1 MGLDV
6 YLYRITDKEDSDR
19 REAAY
24 QEYSDSLWEGKKYD
38 TASTEEKDDIR
49 DKLRLFC
56 SKNGLGE
63 WGEDVINKQK
73 IELDSDKHP
82 DHMFKI
88 GYMRSSY
95 NGGGI
100 NRVLENMGL
109 SDLYDIFG
117 IEGDAGECQPNYDYA
132 LENVKEVLEELR
144 ADDGY
149 RVVSI
154 TPNLFSGAKVTSE
167 AMALEM
173 FKKEL
178 EDKTNRAS
186 YSNLN
191 GEFYMDK
198 PLEVVA
204 LLPGIS
210 KIMGERPCTYAV
222 YKNQNGNDWYIQ
234 ALEVVQEMLEFI
246 LAHEKPHEFY
256 MYWSG

>member
-6 YLYRITDKEDSDR
+6 YLYRITNKKDCDK

-24 QEYSDSLWEGKKYD
+24 QDYSNSLWEGKKYD
-38 TASTEEKDDIR
+38 TMSADEKEEIR
-49 DKLRLFC
+49 EKLRTFC
-56 SKNGLGE
+56 SNNGLGE

-73 IELDSDKHP
+73 IELDSDIHP

-100 NRVLENMGL
+100 NNVLHNLGLPDLYMIFDVDLENP
-109 SDLYDIFG
+109 
-117 IEGDAGECQPNYDYA
+117 ECQPDYEAA
-132 LENVKEVLEELR
+132 LETVKEVLVELR
-144 ADDGY
+144 NDDGY

-154 TPNLFSGAKVTSE
+154 TPNLFSGAKITSQME
-167 AMALEM
+167 ALEM
-173 FKKEL
+173 VKKEIGN
-178 EDKTNRAS
+178 KNNSAS

-191 GEFYMDK
+191 GEFYLDE
-198 PLEVVA
+198 PLKVIG
-204 LLPGIS
+204 LLPGID
-210 KIMGERPCTYAV
+210 KVLGDRPCTYVV
-222 YKNQNGNDWYIQ
+222 YKTENGNKYYIE